1 MNEMMQLKGRT
12 TPNNK
17 DFENVVKHN
26 RRLVILVSLWLLVT
40 FGYFLFRSSAPLLVW
55 SDSPEV
61 SANLYG
67 SFGMGPRQTLKE
79 QGLLEQ
85 IIRESFQSSTTT
97 GYRPVNFIIHKL
109 GVAFFSTPEVS
120 PYLWFAVVSLVCGT
134 LAVCFFFVARRYTRT
149 DFAAVV
155 AVILLLCSPSV
166 IGSGW
171 LIFSGIHALVLL
183 LICLGLFLYWKIL
196 ETPHNAPWYLA
207 GLCAVLL
214 LGPWYREFIG
224 GLNVLIIF
232 LEFQRARRPTPLV
245 FLAAL
250 FLLHAVFPTALVKLI
265 AFPDL
270 PLRPVFAL
278 GQLGVQVQ
286 LASAPA
292 NQSVIGHLISSIR
305 WRALFSFLALL
316 PPTLLGLSL
325 IGYLLPSG
333 YSGGKRTLYSSKY
346 AGGCLF
352 LGFWLLVF
360 FLPFLRIFTLH
371 AHLAY
376 PLMPFSI
383 LVTIGVERV
392 WGMTSHQT
400 SLGRIL
406 RNALALVLGIAV
418 CDHLLNV
425 YGSYRT
431 VDAINS
437 GSLAVADWFQK
448 HVPAGSIVIGN
459 ALHIEDIRL
468 FSNGHIVPYWT
479 VDTGIVELKRAVET
493 PQKLNELLVQ
503 NQNRRDVYFL
513 DVNYK
518 FTRDKVYYHSH
529 KYVRNESVAMK
540 KLGLVHTTQVRY
552 PYLDPLRMLTPRSYI
567 SFLGGGDLENDFY
580 RGPAQDRTPF
590 MWEIYAEYHV
600 YRVTG
605 TEVAPWDP
613 NIPWSFVEEGY
624 KAFNIFKYGDQYFA
638 LAQALG
644 PVDLH
649 WLNTRLVDDY
659 QKQGVLIVG
668 GSLDEIKRLVNQSP
682 LTMSAPS
689 SLMPILL
696 KQGYRG
702 FNLIRY
708 GERIYAIP
716 QGEGTFEIERI
727 KRNEYGRWFS
737 AKSLEKVKRLVD
749 QSLTKEQS

>member
-1 MNEMMQLKGRT
+1 MK
-12 TPNNK
+12 
-17 DFENVVKHN
+17 VN
-26 RRLVILVSLWLLVT
+26 RRLVILICLWLLVT

-67 SFGMGPRQTLKE
+67 SFGTGPRQTLKE

-109 GVAFFSTPEVS
+109 GVAFFSTPEAS
-120 PYLWFAVVSLVCGT
+120 PYLWFAAVSLVCGT
-134 LAVCFFFVARRYTRT
+134 LAVCFFWVARRYTRS
-149 DFAAVV
+149 DSAAIL
-155 AVILLLCSPSV
+155 AVILLLYSPSV
-166 IGSGW
+166 VGGGW

-183 LICLGLFLYWKIL
+183 LICLGLLLYWKII
-196 ETPHNAPWYLA
+196 EKPRHHQWYLA
-207 GLCAVLL
+207 GLCGVLL

-232 LEFQRARRPTPLV
+232 LEFQRARRPTPLM
-245 FLAAL
+245 FLAGL
-250 FLLHAVFPTALVKLI
+250 FLLHAVFPTALVRLI
-265 AFPDL
+265 AFPGL
-270 PLRPVFAL
+270 PLQPVFAL

-286 LASAPA
+286 LNPAAADGSA
-292 NQSVIGHLISSIR
+292 IGHAISSLR
-305 WRALFSFLALL
+305 WRALFSFLALF
-316 PPTLLGLSL
+316 PPTLVALSL
-325 IGYLLPSG
+325 IGHVLPSG
-333 YSGGKRTLYSSKY
+333 WQKDRRSFSVSKY
-346 AGGCLF
+346 AGGYLF
-352 LGFWLLVF
+352 LGFWLSVF

-383 LVTIGVERV
+383 IVAVGAERL
-392 WGMTSHQT
+392 WHMTSHQT
-400 SLGRIL
+400 ALSRIL
-406 RNALALVLGIAV
+406 RNAVALLLGVAV

-448 HVPAGSIVIGN
+448 QVPADSIVICN

-468 FSNGHIVPYWT
+468 FSNGHFVPYWT

-493 PQKLNELLVQ
+493 PQKLNELLVE

-513 DVNYK
+513 DVDYE

-529 KYVRNESVAMK
+529 KYVRSESVAMEK
-540 KLGLVHTTQVRY
+540 IGLVHTTQVRY
-552 PYLDPLRMLTPRSYI
+552 PYLDPLRMLMPRSYI
-567 SFLGGGDLENDFY
+567 PFLGGGDLENDFY

-624 KAFNIFKYGDQYFA
+624 KNFNIFKHGDRFFA

-649 WLNTRLVDDY
+649 WLNTRLVNDY
-659 QKQGVLIVG
+659 QHSGLLMVG
-668 GSLDEIKRLVNQSP
+668 RSLDEIKRLVDHSP
-682 LTMSAPS
+682 MAVGPHSPS
-689 SLMPILL
+689 IPILL
-696 KQGYRG
+696 KEGYRD

-708 GERIYAIP
+708 GEKIYAIP
-716 QGEGTFEIERI
+716 QAEGAFSIERI
-727 KRNEYGRWFS
+727 KKDEYSRWFS
-737 AKSLEKVKRLVD
+737 ASSLNKVKRLVD
-749 QSLTKEQS
+749 QSYTGGRS